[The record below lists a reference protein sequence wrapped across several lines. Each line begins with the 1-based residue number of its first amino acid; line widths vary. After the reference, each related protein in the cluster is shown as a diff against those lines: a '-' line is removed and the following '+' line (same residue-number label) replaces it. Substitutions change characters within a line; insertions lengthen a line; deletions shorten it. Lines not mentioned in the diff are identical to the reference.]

1 MKTAVDAVADFH
13 SYFDLP
19 VFERPVLPNVDRM
32 TLRLSLIHEEVSEL
46 DVAAREQDITGIAD
60 GIADAIYVLIG
71 MALEYGIPIEEVF
84 NEVHRSN
91 MTKVWQDGSVRRRSD
106 GKILKPP
113 TYSPADI
120 EAVLHRAVNSG
131 LAPETF

>member
-13 SYFDLP
+13 DHFGLP
-19 VFERPVLPNVDRM
+19 VHAAPFTAPIERM
-32 TLRLSLIHEEVSEL
+32 MLRLALIHEEVSEL
-46 DVAAREQDITGIAD
+46 DVAARTNDLTGIAD
-60 GIADAIYVLIG
+60 GIADCIYVLIG

-91 MTKVWQDGSVRRRSD
+91 MSKVWANGEVRRRID

-113 TYSPADI
+113 TYSPANI
-120 EAVLHRAVNSG
+120 EAILQRACGYG
-131 LAPETF
+131 LAAETF